1 MNVNEQMIAGN
12 VVADANFPDS
22 DPDATQFE
30 YGLCWC
36 CYWFVYQ
43 YYVLVLYV
51 KMCSQFNTN
60 WSEKIYVLSIMSLIF
75 LDSLLLYEIE
85 MLLLFAQYIY

>member
-30 YGLCWC
+30 YGL
-36 CYWFVYQ
+36 Y
-43 YYVLVLYV
+43 
-51 KMCSQFNTN
+51 
-60 WSEKIYVLSIMSLIF
+60 
-75 LDSLLLYEIE
+75 
-85 MLLLFAQYIY
+85 